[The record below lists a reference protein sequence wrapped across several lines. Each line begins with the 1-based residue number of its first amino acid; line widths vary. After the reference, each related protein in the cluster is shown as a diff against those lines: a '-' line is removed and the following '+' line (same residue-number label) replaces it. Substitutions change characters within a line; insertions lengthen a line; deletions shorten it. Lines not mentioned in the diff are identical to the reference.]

1 MAASDSRARRP
12 AAGRGA
18 ARGAGRGRGGEANG
32 RGRAARK
39 RGARGAALP
48 TVAGHPR
55 GGQQVRQAK
64 GWAGLLGF
72 ALVAFVS
79 WQGDVPTEDLLI
91 RALAGGIV
99 AYLVVWAI
107 AVAVWRH
114 LVLTELDMK
123 REQRAEEEAERR
135 AAVQAAA
142 AAAAAAQRAEQP
154 AEA

>member
-1 MAASDSRARRP
+1 MAASDTRARRP

-18 ARGAGRGRGGEANG
+18 RGAGSGRQAKGRNG
-32 RGRAARK
+32 KGRK
-39 RGARGAALP
+39 RGSALP
-48 TVAGHPR
+48 SVANHPR
-55 GGQQVRQAK
+55 GGQQVKQAK
-64 GWAGLLGF
+64 GWAGLIGF
-72 ALVAFVS
+72 GLVALVC

-114 LVLTELDMK
+114 LVLTELEMK
-123 REQRAEEEAERR
+123 REEREEEEAERR
-135 AAVQAAA
+135 AALQAAA

>member
-1 MAASDSRARRP
+1 MAASDTRARP

-18 ARGAGRGRGGEANG
+18 RGAGREAKGRKG
-32 RGRAARK
+32 RKARK
-39 RGARGAALP
+39 RGGELP
-48 TVAGHPR
+48 SVANHPR
-55 GGQQVRQAK
+55 GGAQVKQAK

-72 ALVAFVS
+72 GLVAVVS
-79 WQGDVPTEDLLI
+79 WQSDVPTEDLLL

-114 LVLTELDMK
+114 LVVTELDIR
-123 REQRAEEEAERR
+123 REERAEQERERR
-135 AAVQAAA
+135 AAMQAAA
-142 AAAAAAQRAEQP
+142 AAAARAAEQP

>member
-1 MAASDSRARRP
+1 MAASDTRARRP

-18 ARGAGRGRGGEANG
+18 RAAGRGTEAKGRRSRKARTRGGG
-32 RGRAARK
+32 PQ
-39 RGARGAALP
+39 LP
-48 TVAGHPR
+48 TVANHPR
-55 GGQQVRQAK
+55 GGQQVKQAK

-72 ALVAFVS
+72 ALVALVS
-79 WQGDVPTEDLLI
+79 WRGDVPTEDLLL

-114 LVLTELDMK
+114 LVVSELDIK

-135 AAVQAAA
+135 AAMQAAA
-142 AAAAAAQRAEQP
+142 AAAAQSAEQQP
-154 AEA
+154 ADA